1 LYVPS
6 KIRTECA
13 MRSFSYKKSGSLN
26 RDWRVRSTISTDRA
40 YSRARYRAV
49 AAPVDFKLCTDVR
62 KYRLSAQ
69 NEISLFF
76 HQGNSES
83 RYKERR
89 TRFFR
94 RIPHFP
100 RSRGARAPGMWLF
113 QDIRLDKSNYIS
125 ILPEVH
131 YYCTVQHYDTCT
143 TLYTYVYTCTAVHG
157 TSGSIFESTFEGT
170 KVLSYGSTKY
180 LRR

>member
-1 LYVPS
+1 MLSWLKALPDFRCYPS
-6 KIRTECA
+6 TFHRKSGLNCA
-13 MRSFSYKKSGSLN
+13 VRSFSYKKSGSLN

-113 QDIRLDKSNYIS
+113 QDKSFRLDKTNS
-125 ILPEVH
+125 IR
-131 YYCTVQHYDTCT
+131 
-143 TLYTYVYTCTAVHG
+143 
-157 TSGSIFESTFEGT
+157 
-170 KVLSYGSTKY
+170 Y
-180 LRR
+180 LRISVLHSFLPCMQR

>member
-1 LYVPS
+1 
-6 KIRTECA
+6 

-100 RSRGARAPGMWLF
+100 RSRGARAPGCDSFWTKVFGWTKVILF
-113 QDIRLDKSNYIS
+113 NLKYVTTFVDSCLRIS
-125 ILPEVH
+125 TFVRKYFRKYKVL
-131 YYCTVQHYDTCT
+131 
-143 TLYTYVYTCTAVHG
+143 
-157 TSGSIFESTFEGT
+157 FESTF
-170 KVLSYGSTKY
+170 VLFYSRLHVSV
-180 LRR
+180 